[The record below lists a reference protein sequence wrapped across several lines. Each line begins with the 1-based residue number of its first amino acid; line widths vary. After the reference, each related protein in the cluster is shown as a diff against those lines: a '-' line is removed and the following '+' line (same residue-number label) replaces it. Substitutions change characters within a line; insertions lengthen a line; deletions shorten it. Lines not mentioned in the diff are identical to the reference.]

1 MTCVNGDLEAVREQL
16 DKGADITWRSPHR
29 GMVSTGH
36 YLRETYPGIRE
47 ENSLD
52 ISKKNT
58 TRKYCMIL
66 YRLHYTYVRT
76 MSYMHTLSY
85 AVWIKVC

>member
-29 GMVSTGH
+29 GMVSTGRH
-36 YLRETYPGIRE
+36 PGIYEVE

-52 ISKKNT
+52 ISNT
-58 TRKYCMIL
+58 TKKYCMIL
-66 YRLHYTYVRT
+66 YIDYIIYMYVHCRT
-76 MSYMHTLSY
+76 R
-85 AVWIKVC
+85 IP